1 MEIIDGN
8 KLVIN
13 ADGPEHRVALL
24 ENDIL
29 TEIHIERPKEL
40 GIVGNVYKGKVIRVL
55 PGMQAAFVDIGI
67 ERTAF
72 LHVADLI
79 TPSKESTLY
88 LDELDEGRRSS
99 IEDTGVEEP
108 FFEPRIQDMLTEG
121 QEVLVQ
127 VSKEPLGTKGA
138 RVTAHISLPG
148 RNVVYMPT
156 FQHIGISRRIADDSE
171 RKRLKDLAEALKK
184 KDTDGFII
192 RTAAEGQSP
201 AKLAADMDLLTKLW
215 NQIKQ
220 KETKATAPSLLHAD
234 LDLILRSVRDM
245 LSADTDICITDT
257 NNEYEKIKEFV
268 SSFMPRFTEN
278 IRRYEGVEPIFDAL
292 GVEPQIDR
300 ALQSRVWLKSG
311 GYLIIEQT
319 EALTA
324 IDVNTGRFVGKRSLE
339 ETITKTNLEACREIA
354 DQLRLRNI
362 GGIII
367 IDFIDMEKKSN
378 RELVWRTLQERL
390 ARDRARCNLGPI
402 SGLGLVEMT
411 RKRTR
416 ESLTR
421 SLTETCSYCEGRG
434 YLKSPQAISYEI
446 LRQLRR
452 EAIHCSVNQLVVN
465 CHPTVAETLTQI
477 EQESVDALENRLGKS
492 ILIHANTR
500 LHIEHYEILY
510 G

>member
-1 MEIIDGN
+1 MNGN
-8 KLVIN
+8 KLIIN
-13 ADGPEHRVALL
+13 TDGPEHRVALL

-40 GIVGNVYKGKVIRVL
+40 GIVGNVYKGRVIRVL
-55 PGMQAAFVDIGI
+55 PGMQAAFVDIGA
-67 ERTAF
+67 EKTAF
-72 LHVADLI
+72 LHVADLV
-79 TPSKESTLY
+79 TPSTESALFFE
-88 LDELDEGRRSS
+88 ELDETNGASICEEEMEDPFGKPR
-99 IEDTGVEEP
+99 IED
-108 FFEPRIQDMLTEG
+108 LLHEG
-121 QEVLVQ
+121 QDVLVQ
-127 VSKEPLGTKGA
+127 VAKEPLGTKGA
-138 RVTAHISLPG
+138 RVTAHVSLPG

-156 FQHIGISRRIADDSE
+156 FQHIGISRRIADEAE
-171 RKRLKDLAEALKK
+171 RKRLRDLAEALKK
-184 KDTDGFII
+184 KDGDGFII

-201 AKLAADMDLLTKLW
+201 AKLAADMDFLTKLW
-215 NQIKQ
+215 AQIKK
-220 KETKATAPSLLHAD
+220 KEKESSAPALLHAD

-245 LSADTDICITDT
+245 LSLDTDTCIIDT
-257 NNEYEKIKEFV
+257 EREFEKIKEFV
-268 SSFMPRFTEN
+268 STFMPRFTDN
-278 IRRYEGVEPIFDAL
+278 IQLYDETEPIFDAL

-300 ALQSRVWLKSG
+300 ALQRRVWLKSG

-378 RELVWRTLQERL
+378 RDIVWRTLQERL

-402 SGLGLVEMT
+402 SALGLVEMT

-421 SLTETCSYCEGRG
+421 TLTEPCSYCEGRG
-434 YLKSPQAISYEI
+434 SVKTPLAVSYEI

-452 EAIHCSVNQLVVN
+452 EALHCSADRLIVN
-465 CHPTVAETLTQI
+465 CHPIVAETLTQS
-477 EQESVDALENRLGKS
+477 EQDMIDDLEHRLEKS
-492 ILIHANTR
+492 IFINANPK
-500 LHIEHYEILY
+500 LHVEHYEILH